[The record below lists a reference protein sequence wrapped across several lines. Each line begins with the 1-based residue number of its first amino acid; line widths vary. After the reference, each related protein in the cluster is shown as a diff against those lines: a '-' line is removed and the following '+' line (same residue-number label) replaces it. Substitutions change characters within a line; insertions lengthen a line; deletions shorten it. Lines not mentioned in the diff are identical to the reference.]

1 MPGVQLT
8 NEGDN
13 RKGVSIRGLD
23 SSYTLILVDGK
34 RVNSRNAVFRHNDFD
49 LNWIPVDSIERIE
62 VVRGP
67 MSSLYGSDALGG
79 VVNIITKKIG
89 QKWSGTVTVD
99 TTIQEHRDRGDT
111 YNGQFFTSGPLIDGV
126 LGMKAYGSLAKR
138 EKDDPQNST
147 TTDTGETPRIEGF
160 SSRDGN
166 VEFAGHR
173 IKITILLPDTVST
186 VRIVIPTRWTK
197 TAWNARTT
205 PSAIMGVGITA
216 PAN

>member
-1 MPGVQLT
+1 
-8 NEGDN
+8 
-13 RKGVSIRGLD
+13 
-23 SSYTLILVDGK
+23 
-34 RVNSRNAVFRHNDFD
+34 
-49 LNWIPVDSIERIE
+49 
-62 VVRGP
+62 
-67 MSSLYGSDALGG
+67 
-79 VVNIITKKIG
+79 
-89 QKWSGTVTVD
+89 
-99 TTIQEHRDRGDT
+99 
-111 YNGQFFTSGPLIDGV
+111 
-126 LGMKAYGSLAKR
+126 MKAYGSLAKR

-166 VEFAGHR
+166 VEFAPGHR

-197 TAWNARTT
+197 TARNARTT